1 MAKIY
6 ADLIKKGVKT
16 IDKVPKKLRKAVEK
30 LLYESEV
37 ESNE

>member
-16 IDKVPKKLRKAVEK
+16 IEDVPAKLRAEVEK
-30 LLYESEV
+30 LLKK
-37 ESNE
+37 